1 VERNGGSAGV
11 DGMRTTELKSHI
23 EQHGE
28 CILTLIV
35 NSTYLPSPILVRC
48 DVSLEIPKA
57 SGGTRM
63 LGIPTVTDR
72 WLQQAVSQQLAMK
85 FEFNFEDESYGF
97 RSKRNLHQAVLQAQ
111 KYINDGF
118 QDIVDMTGT
127 PSVE

>member
-1 VERNGGSAGV
+1 MIEKILQARNLTKDRRKVERNGGSAGV

-72 WLQQAVSQQLAMK
+72 WLQ
-85 FEFNFEDESYGF
+85 
-97 RSKRNLHQAVLQAQ
+97 
-111 KYINDGF
+111 
-118 QDIVDMTGT
+118 
-127 PSVE
+127 